1 MSSNVMA
8 TGGEADGPLIERLCL
23 GDLAAFEALYKS
35 YRAKLR
41 GFIRNIVAN
50 EEATDEVFDDV
61 MMIVWNKIS
70 TFQGNS
76 KLSTWIYA
84 IAYRRALKERSKRV
98 EVEYVDELHEPQL
111 GSDLTEATIEKGR
124 TQDLIKSALMQ
135 LPELQRTVVRLA
147 YFEEM
152 TYRDIGQIMECPE
165 DTVKTRMFHARRKLK
180 VVLGGSTADWV

>member
-1 MSSNVMA
+1 MSSNVMV
-8 TGGEADGPLIERLCL
+8 TDGDSEGPLIERLCL
-23 GDLAAFEALYKS
+23 GDLEAFEALYKS
-35 YRAKLR
+35 HRFKLR

-70 TFQGNS
+70 TFQGHS

-111 GSDLTEATIEKGR
+111 GSDFTEATVENGR
-124 TQDLIKSALMQ
+124 IQNLIKSALMQ

-152 TYRDIGQIMECPE
+152 TYRDIGQVMECPE